1 MEACFLEIRPLE
13 NGNSTSRAAENVL
26 STGPYIVYILLKH
39 SVSFNEKNVA
49 QFTNQTIWG
58 KEIKKYPSTTNV

>member
-49 QFTNQTIWG
+49 QFTNQTI
-58 KEIKKYPSTTNV
+58 